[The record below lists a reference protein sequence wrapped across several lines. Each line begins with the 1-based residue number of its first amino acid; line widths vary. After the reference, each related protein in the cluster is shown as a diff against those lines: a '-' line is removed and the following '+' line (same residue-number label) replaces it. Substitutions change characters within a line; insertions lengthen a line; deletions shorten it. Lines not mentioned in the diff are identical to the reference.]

1 MKISSTDDVF
11 SESISEIYDESLVPM
26 IFNQYAAEVSLMLS
40 DLRKGA
46 LLEVAAGSGAVT
58 RALAAMMPQQI
69 SITATDLNQA
79 MIDKANQVGTARAIR
94 WQQADVMDLPF
105 SDASFDVVVCQ
116 FGAMFFEPKSA
127 AFAEVRRVLCPG
139 GQFIFS
145 VWNGIELNEFAFE
158 VTRSL
163 ADLFPDDPPRFFERI
178 PYGYHHRQIIMND
191 LATAGFSSTP
201 ILDDMSFT
209 SRASSARELAAAFC
223 MGTPLRAEIEQRRAG
238 GLSDVVDSVGA
249 SIERRFGASNLEGMM
264 SAKFV
269 SLKK

>member
-1 MKISSTDDVF
+1 
-11 SESISEIYDESLVPM
+11 
-26 IFNQYAAEVSLMLS
+26 MLS

-79 MIDKANQVGTARAIR
+79 MIDKAIQVGTARAIR

-105 SDASFDVVVCQ
+105 ADASFNVVVCQ

-127 AFAEVRRVLCPG
+127 AFTEVRRVLCSG
-139 GQFIFS
+139 GRFIFS
-145 VWNGIELNEFAFE
+145 VWNGIAENEFALE
-158 VTRSL
+158 VMRSL
-163 ADLFPDDPPRFFERI
+163 ALLFPDDPPRFLERI
-178 PYGYHHRQIIMND
+178 PYSYHHHQTIMND
-191 LATAGFSSTP
+191 LAAAGFSSMP
-201 ILDDMSFT
+201 NFDDLSFT
-209 SRASSARELAAAFC
+209 SRASTAHELATAFC
-223 MGTPLRAEIEQRRAG
+223 MGTPLRTEIEQRRAG
-238 GLSDVVDSVGA
+238 GLTDVVDFVSA
-249 SIERRFGASNLEGMM
+249 SLEQRFGWNNLEGTM